1 MIKVVYIIT
10 NELMYGDN
18 IALFK
23 ILPHLIEKGINPLI
37 VLPAKGK
44 PIEYIKKTQLP
55 YITYNFKISNTYPSL
70 YHPKSA
76 IRFYVKKFIHIFFR
90 NIKFDKLVEQVAEFH
105 PDIIHTNNSFCLIGY
120 LLSQKLNIP
129 HIWHI
134 REYGRLDANR
144 YYYPSKNSFTKKI
157 ERNNSYAITI
167 TQQIKEYFNLSDSH
181 AISIYDGVFSIKTHV
196 ELHTHKENYFLY
208 VGRIFAPKGIE
219 ELIEEFIKYYKQGG
233 KSELWIA
240 GSTTD
245 ISYMKKIQHLV
256 QHKDTENKI
265 KFIGYRN
272 DVYALMSKAKA
283 IIVPSRFEA
292 FGFITAE
299 ALLNGCPVIGR
310 YTAGTAEQ
318 FDNLTNATTHGNE
331 YCLPFTDNN
340 EISGLLHKAD
350 NKSYTPISLT
360 EIHQYIISKYS
371 SEKSAEEVYN
381 WYNNISNK
389 SVKNK

>member
-23 ILPHLIEKGINPLI
+23 ILPHLIEKGVKPLV

-44 PIEYIKKTQLP
+44 PIEYIRQTQLQ
-55 YITYNFKISNTYPSL
+55 YITYNFKISNTYPSF
-70 YHPKSA
+70 YHPKSV
-76 IRFYVKKFIHIFFR
+76 IRFYGKKFIHILLR
-90 NIKFDKLVEQVAEFH
+90 NTKFEKLVAQVAEFH
-105 PDIIHTNNSFCLIGY
+105 PDIVHTNNSFCQIGY
-120 LLSQKLNIP
+120 LLSKKLNIP

-134 REYGRLDANR
+134 REYGKLDANR
-144 YYYPSKNSFTKKI
+144 YYYPSKNSFIKKLKQ
-157 ERNNSYAITI
+157 NNSYAITI
-167 TQQIKEYFNLSDSH
+167 TQQIKEYFKLPDDH
-181 AISIYDGVFSIKTHV
+181 AISIYDGVFSEKTHV
-196 ELHTHKENYFLY
+196 ELQTHKENFFLY
-208 VGRIFAPKGIE
+208 VGRIFALKGIE
-219 ELIEEFIKYYKQGG
+219 ELIDEFIKYYKQDG

-240 GSTTD
+240 GNTTD
-245 ISYMKKIQHLV
+245 ISYMKKIQNLV
-256 QHKDTENKI
+256 QQKDNENKI

-272 DVYALMSKAKA
+272 DVYTLMSKAKA

-318 FDNLTNATTHGNE
+318 FNNLINATKHGKE
-331 YCLPFTDNN
+331 FCLPFINNN
-340 EISGLLHKAD
+340 EISSLLHKVD
-350 NKSYTPISLT
+350 NNNYTQTTLT
-360 EIHQYIISKYS
+360 EIHQYIRLKYS

-381 WYNNISNK
+381 WYKNINNK
-389 SVKNK
+389 FA